1 MGEGEPGEEA
11 RGAGGRGGGGGGGG
25 WGGAEHTARGE
36 GGRGAR
42 GHTRGWSG
50 RERERARGQR
60 EGGGTRGTLAGGG
73 TGEPPSSWSRPKRET
88 PETAADWLTMAQ
100 VVGARETGRL
110 LFPPSKIPP
119 PASLHQRPLF
129 RAHAHKLAVVAER
142 ESRGARAGGTD
153 GAGLNSKRAPA

>member
-1 MGEGEPGEEA
+1 M
-11 RGAGGRGGGGGGGG
+11 
-25 WGGAEHTARGE
+25 GGAEHTARGE

-73 TGEPPSSWSRPKRET
+73 TGEPPSSPSRPKRET

-110 LFPPSKIPP
+110 LSFPPFKDSTPLLPP
-119 PASLHQRPLF
+119 PA
-129 RAHAHKLAVVAER
+129 AVI
-142 ESRGARAGGTD
+142 SRARA
-153 GAGLNSKRAPA
+153 

>member
-11 RGAGGRGGGGGGGG
+11 RGAGGRVEGGGG
-25 WGGAEHTARGE
+25 WGERSTLRAGRE

-50 RERERARGQR
+50 RERERALGPR

-73 TGEPPSSWSRPKRET
+73 TGEPPSSRSRPKRET

-110 LFPPSKIPP
+110 LSPP
-119 PASLHQRPLF
+119 PQRFHPPLPSASGRYSARTRTNSLPLSSG
-129 RAHAHKLAVVAER
+129 RIGE
-142 ESRGARAGGTD
+142 
-153 GAGLNSKRAPA
+153 RAPGYGWGGAKL